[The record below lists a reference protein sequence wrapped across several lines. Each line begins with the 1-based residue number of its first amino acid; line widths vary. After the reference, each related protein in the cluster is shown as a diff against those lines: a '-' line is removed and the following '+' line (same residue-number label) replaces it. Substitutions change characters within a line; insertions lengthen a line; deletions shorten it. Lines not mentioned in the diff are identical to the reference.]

1 MWGDRQVGVGAR
13 RALVTP
19 GRLVIILG
27 LAISMTACDGG
38 DPLVS
43 SAALSS
49 AAPTA
54 AATSTSGGPTTVAPA
69 TPSSAPSVAV
79 GTPALQVIVVD
90 AGLLGIL
97 PASVDGIDMQAA
109 PDTAA
114 RMIADPS
121 LARSASAVA
130 VGLVAAAGNSSGDD
144 LAISSVIQLRPG
156 VFDDDFYARWRA
168 DYDEA
173 ACAQAGG
180 IASHVQQQIGAHAVE
195 VTVCSGGAR
204 TYHTHLAGDIL
215 VSITAVGDRTLGER
229 VMAGLRR

>member
-19 GRLVIILG
+19 GRLVVILG

-54 AATSTSGGPTTVAPA
+54 AAPTSAAPTAAAASTSGGPTIPV
-69 TPSSAPSVAV
+69 
-79 GTPALQVIVVD
+79 LEVIVVD

-195 VTVCSGGAR
+195 ATVCSGGAR